1 MSSPRCHLALKV
13 ALAFCLGGAA
23 AQAFGKPENP
33 APAAA
38 KAKSPALAEGMAAAE
53 VLQIAGKP
61 ESVKP
66 LKQEGIQA
74 EIWRYSFR
82 QTLNVKPVVTGT
94 REEPYFDLMANQL
107 KTRPEMVY
115 GQETSSLVEV
125 TELLMVDG
133 KLAKTKR
140 YREIEK
146 TLQ

>member
-1 MSSPRCHLALKV
+1 MG

-23 AQAFGKPENP
+23 VQAFGKPEHP

-38 KAKSPALAEGMAAAE
+38 KAASPALAEGMTAAQ

-74 EIWRYSFR
+74 EIWRYSFK
-82 QTLNVKPVVTGT
+82 QTLNVRPVVTGT
-94 REEPYFDLMANQL
+94 RQEPYFDPITNQQ
-107 KTRPEMVY
+107 KNRTEMVY
-115 GQETSSLVEV
+115 GQETSALVEV
-125 TELLMVDG
+125 TELLMIDG
-133 KLAKTKR
+133 KLSKTKR

-146 TLQ
+146 TLH